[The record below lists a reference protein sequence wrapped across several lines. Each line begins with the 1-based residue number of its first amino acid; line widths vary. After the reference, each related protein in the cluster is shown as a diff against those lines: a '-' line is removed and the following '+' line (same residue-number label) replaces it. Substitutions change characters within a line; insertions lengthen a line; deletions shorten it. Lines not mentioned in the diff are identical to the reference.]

1 MATIVPLSA
10 RWTPALDPAPATA
23 TLPDRTGRVPL
34 PLREVWP
41 LLVTVVA
48 TGLVMLALIAWCAT
62 VG

>member
-10 RWTPALDPAPATA
+10 RWTSALDPAPA

-34 PLREVWP
+34 PPREVWP
-41 LLVTVVA
+41 LLVTVAA